1 MPKPISTVD
10 GRIFLGIALGTLF
23 LLASPATAGN
33 GRLVLIQTNSAG
45 DNVHLIDVATNKVVG
60 EITNEEVNHGVVV
73 SPDASRLYISNEA
86 DATLDVID
94 TKTLGLTKKIP
105 LTGRPNNL
113 AIHKDGRRIYLAI
126 VGEHGGVDIVDT
138 AAEKKIKFIPTIG
151 GEHNT
156 FISPDSKYVVASSTR
171 GKNITVIDTATDE
184 PVWTL
189 YFEAASRPLTFDTN
203 PDGSTKRL
211 FVQLTELHGFAIV
224 DFEKR
229 REVGRVELPDKPTIA
244 NYGSPTHGI
253 VVSPDQKTLW
263 VLSDV
268 NSHLYAYSL
277 PDLKP
282 VGDLTTG
289 RHPHWLTFTPD
300 GTMIYVANSGEN
312 TVSAIHAASR
322 KEVARIKVGQIPK
335 RNLAVVLP
343 FTDWD

>member
-1 MPKPISTVD
+1 MPKPIANVYC
-10 GRIFLGIALGTLF
+10 RVFPGIALAALF
-23 LLASPATAGN
+23 LLAVPLSAGE

-45 DNVHLIDVATNKVVG
+45 DNVHLIDVATNKIGG

-86 DATLDVID
+86 EATLDVID
-94 TKTLGLTKKIP
+94 TKTLGLLKKIP
-105 LTGRPNNL
+105 LTAHPNNI
-113 AIHKDGRRIYLAI
+113 AINKDGRRVYAAI
-126 VGEHGGVDIVDT
+126 VGEHGGVDVVDVV
-138 AAEKKIKFIPTIG
+138 AEKQIKFIPTIG

-189 YFEAASRPLTFDTN
+189 YFDNASRPLTFDTN

-211 FVQLTELHGFAIV
+211 FVQLSGLHGFAIV

-229 REVGRVELPDKPTIA
+229 REVGRVELPDKPIIA

-253 VVSPDQKTLW
+253 VVSPDRKTLW

-277 PDLKP
+277 PELKLMGGVP
-282 VGDLTTG
+282 TD
-289 RHPHWLTFTPD
+289 RHPHRLTFTPD
-300 GTMIYVANSGEN
+300 GKRIYVANAGAN
-312 TVSAIHAASR
+312 TVSAIDVASR
-322 KEVARIKVGQIPK
+322 KEVARIKVGQVPK

-343 FTDWD
+343 STNWE